1 MKREKKNPKMGG
13 MRNKLDNSNMEYYF
27 AYGSNMDEYKLKI
40 KREVNFCEKF
50 SGRLDGWK
58 IVFDKI
64 ASGKTGASYSNIL
77 PKENACVEGIV
88 YKIKSEDILN
98 KLDRYEGWPK
108 HYEKKHMSVKTANGF
123 LECLVYVANPNQTQ
137 NGLKPERKYLDEIL
151 AGRKFLSDSYY
162 SELKDTP
169 TCD

>member
-1 MKREKKNPKMGG
+1 MTMR
-13 MRNKLDNSNMEYYF
+13 MRNKLASSNLEYYF
-27 AYGSNMDEYKLKI
+27 AYGSNMDEHKLKI
-40 KREVNFCEKF
+40 KRSVGFYEKF
-50 SGRLDGWK
+50 SGKIDGWE
-58 IVFDKI
+58 IVFDKV
-64 ASGKTGASYSNIL
+64 ASGKPGTAYSNIS
-77 PKENACVEGIV
+77 PKENSCVEGIV

-98 KLDRYEGWPK
+98 KLDKDEGWPK
-108 HYEKKHMSVKTANGF
+108 HYEKKYMSVKTANGF

-162 SELKDTP
+162 SEFKNTP